1 MEQHIPLIMTR
12 FHPLTRTGGQHH
24 NRLLLLIAVYKFL
37 HALVFFAIGL
47 GAHRLLHKDIADQIE
62 VLARHLRFNP
72 ESRLIN
78 FILEKASLINEPVL
92 RRIGFFADCYATVTL
107 IEGIGLYLEKA
118 WGEFLTLAITA
129 SFLPWEI
136 IEIFRRVTWIRV
148 GLLTINILVFV
159 YLLREVIHRARHRAR
174 SLTK

>member
-1 MEQHIPLIMTR
+1 MSR
-12 FHPLTRTGGQHH
+12 SRSFNRARGQRH

-37 HALVFFAIGL
+37 YALLFFAIGI
-47 GAHRLLHKDIADQIE
+47 GAHRLLHKDLADQVE

-78 FILEKASLINEPVL
+78 FILEKASLIHDPTL
-92 RRIGFFADCYATVTL
+92 HRISLAAFCYAAVTL

-129 SFLPWEI
+129 SFLPWEVFEI
-136 IEIFRRVTWIRV
+136 IRRITWIRV
-148 GLLTINILVFV
+148 GLLTINFLVFI
-159 YLLREVIHRARHRAR
+159 YLLRLVIDRARRR
-174 SLTK
+174 PKSRKK